1 MLFIK
6 GGEPF
11 FECPQCSFVFQVPH
25 ENANFRSSIE
35 DFDSAYRQYLDESP
49 EDEINFQRVLAW
61 MGRFRRIAGKVLD
74 VGAGSGKFVAYLR
87 SKSIEAYGT
96 EPARAVYEHYL
107 LKQPFFF
114 NATVREFAASIE
126 GPRQFEIITAFDV
139 IEHVDDPKD
148 FLRSISLLMKPEGLL
163 FISTPDVGSLCA
175 RVFGWRWH
183 FYNKWHLSYLSE
195 EMIAKVATPLGLR
208 LIGSARLGRLRSV
221 SYLLQYFANFVVGK
235 RLRLPTF
242 ANRIALPVNLFDTMY
257 LCFKKVNQPAGR
269 DSPVV

>member
-1 MLFIK
+1 
-6 GGEPF
+6 
-11 FECPQCSFVFQVPH
+11 
-25 ENANFRSSIE
+25 
-35 DFDSAYRQYLDESP
+35 
-49 EDEINFQRVLAW
+49 
-61 MGRFRRIAGKVLD
+61 
-74 VGAGSGKFVAYLR
+74 
-87 SKSIEAYGT
+87 
-96 EPARAVYEHYL
+96 
-107 LKQPFFF
+107 
-114 NATVREFAASIE
+114 
-126 GPRQFEIITAFDV
+126 
-139 IEHVDDPKD
+139 
-148 FLRSISLLMKPEGLL
+148 
-163 FISTPDVGSLCA
+163 
-175 RVFGWRWH
+175 VFGWRWH